1 MPSFG
6 ISGGRV
12 SRAHSSRRLRRLSV
26 WWVLTLLIGSML
38 PARAKIALGT
48 VGMAHDAVHVAAFG
62 GAAVLLMLWARTRLQ
77 ELGLAVMALALGAGI
92 EVAQRMVTDNALEWT
107 DIQLDALGAM
117 VALLCMQ
124 FRSIRRMIE
133 IFVGLDDSFPSD

>member
-1 MPSFG
+1 
-6 ISGGRV
+6 
-12 SRAHSSRRLRRLSV
+12 
-26 WWVLTLLIGSML
+26 ML

>member
-1 MPSFG
+1 M
-6 ISGGRV
+6 